1 MEHKIFVP
9 STERERENVAALAEY
24 LRDMY
29 CC

>member
-1 MEHKIFVP
+1 MEHRIFVP
-9 STERERENVAALAEY
+9 STERERENVVALAEY